1 LIRLRRHRRSQSSD
15 QTIADF
21 ESALLGHLDGSDPS
35 LPRDVVGYLDHLAS
49 LERFVFHG
57 SNRDDIAE
65 LRIEREST
73 DRRSFGRQQ
82 AVYATPDPHWAAF
95 FALVDRENT
104 RSIRNASLAF
114 SSTARTRWHQRDVVV
129 RDPGKPFVRE
139 GSLYVL
145 PRETFRAEP
154 KVAGILD
161 TAQWVSPVPV
171 RPLFVLR
178 LGPDD
183 YPLARHIRAV

>member
-1 LIRLRRHRRSQSSD
+1 MVR
-15 QTIADF
+15 
-21 ESALLGHLDGSDPS
+21 
-35 LPRDVVGYLDHLAS
+35 YLDYLAG

-82 AVYATPDPHWAAF
+82 AVYATSDPHWAAY

-104 RSIRNASLAF
+104 RSLRNASLAF
-114 SSTARTRWHQRDVVV
+114 SSTARTRWYQRDVVL
-129 RDPGKPFVRE
+129 RDPEKPFARE
-139 GSLYVL
+139 GTLYVL
-145 PRETFRAEP
+145 PRETFLPEP
-154 KVAGILD
+154 KAAGILD

-171 RPLFVLR
+171 KPLFVLR
-178 LGPDD
+178 LDPLS
-183 YPLARHIRAV
+183 YSLARHIRAV

>member
-1 LIRLRRHRRSQSSD
+1 MR
-15 QTIADF
+15 
-21 ESALLGHLDGSDPS
+21 HLDGADTS
-35 LPRDVVGYLDHLAS
+35 LPGDVVGYLDYLAA
-49 LERFVFHG
+49 LERFAFHG
-57 SNRDDIAE
+57 SNRDDITE
-65 LRIEREST
+65 LSIEREST

-114 SSTARTRWHQRDVVV
+114 SPTARTRWYQREVVV
-129 RDPGKPFVRE
+129 RDPDRPFVRE

-145 PRETFRAEP
+145 PRETFREEP
-154 KVAGILD
+154 KVVGILD
-161 TAQWVSPVPV
+161 TAQWVSPLPV

-178 LGPDD
+178 LSPAD
-183 YPLARHIRAV
+183 YPLARYIRTI